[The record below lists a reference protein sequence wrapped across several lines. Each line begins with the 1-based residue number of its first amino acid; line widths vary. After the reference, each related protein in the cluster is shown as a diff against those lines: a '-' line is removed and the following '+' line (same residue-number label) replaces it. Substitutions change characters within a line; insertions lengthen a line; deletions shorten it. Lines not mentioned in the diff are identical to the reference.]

1 MAWATVSRTVSVG
14 MGQPPAVLLGA
25 RPRLPGPAVEHDRL
39 GLGHLGHGGAWSLL
53 ADAAAL
59 EAAVGHE
66 VGAPQRGP
74 VDVDAAGVDLAHGLD
89 GAGHVTGE
97 DARGQAV
104 AGAVGLGDGC
114 VPVLGRADGDG
125 RANSSCWLKG

>member
-1 MAWATVSRTVSVG
+1 MAWATVSRTVSLG
-14 MGQPPAVLLGA
+14 MVWSSCGAAGA
-25 RPRLPGPAVEHDRL
+25 RAALPGPAVEHDRL
-39 GLGHLGHGGAWSLL
+39 GLGHLGDGGAWSFL

-89 GAGHVTGE
+89 GAGHIPGE
-97 DARGQAV
+97 DAGGQAV
-104 AGAVGLGDGC
+104 AGAVGLGDGRL
-114 VPVLGRADGDG
+114 PVLGRADGDG
-125 RANSSCWLKG
+125 RAEQLVLAE